1 MSWIYRGVCCCK
13 KQQRGVKL
21 EEQNLNGSA
30 CCRRYGKGNT
40 DMKWF
45 WVMTLVALIFSSIG
59 FKKYVWFISIGYGF
73 SVAAIG
79 AALLAA
85 GGAGIDAGVMC
96 ACILLIVYGC
106 RLGGYLT
113 VREWKSSSYNSKMKT
128 EIKSGEGMSMAAK
141 CGIWVTAA
149 LLYVCETSPV
159 LFRVTGGKASD
170 AFLIAGMIISI
181 IGLIVESAADL
192 QKNAAKKRNPG
203 RFVDTGLFRLV
214 RCPNY
219 FGEML
224 FWTGV
229 FVSGITVYSGAAQ
242 WIIALLGYL
251 GIIYVMFG
259 GARRLE
265 IRQNRTYGSDPVYQ
279 KYAKTT
285 PIMIPFIPL
294 YSVEKYKW
302 LVA

>member
-1 MSWIYRGVCCCK
+1 MSLFWIM
-13 KQQRGVKL
+13 
-21 EEQNLNGSA
+21 A
-30 CCRRYGKGNT
+30 I
-40 DMKWF
+40 
-45 WVMTLVALIFSSIG
+45 VALVFSSIG

-79 AALLAA
+79 VALLILGGPGLSA
-85 GGAGIDAGVMC
+85 GTIC
-96 ACILLIVYGC
+96 ASILFVLYGL
-106 RLGGYLT
+106 RLGGYLAY
-113 VREWKSSSYNSKMKT
+113 RELKSASYNNKMKT
-128 EIKSGEGMSMAAK
+128 EIKSGDGMGFGAK
-141 CGIWVTAA
+141 CAIWISAA

-159 LFRVTGGKASD
+159 IFRISNGKGTD
-170 AFLIAGMIISI
+170 AFLIVGLVISAAGLVI
-181 IGLIVESAADL
+181 ETCADL
-192 QKNAAKKRNPG
+192 QKNAAKKVNPR
-203 RFVDTGLFRLV
+203 RFVDTGLYRIV

-229 FVSGITVYSGAAQ
+229 FVGGIPALHGVLQ
-242 WIIALLGYL
+242 WIAALVGYL

-265 IRQNRTYGSDPVYQ
+265 IRQNRTYGDDPEYQ
-279 KYAKTT
+279 KYVKTT